1 MKKPR
6 VIIADTDQ
14 NYIYPLLHK
23 FVIECFNKIELEV
36 IDNPDYF
43 DDLFVTPQNIDVL
56 IVSEELY
63 NPSIHRHSIDHIF
76 LMVEQEEEEQT
87 ANLNVNQLFKYT
99 SIKEIFYE
107 ITSKSGVTFQLDQA
121 EKKEPQLVLVTS
133 ANGGV
138 GKTTVATGIAA
149 CLSKNHKRVLYLNAS
164 RIHNFQR
171 LLKSPGAIANSEIYA
186 QLSKPSEHIYSE
198 ISHVIRKESFRYL
211 PPFKASLLSLGLE
224 YSLFAKLALSAK
236 KTNEYDI
243 VIVDADSTFDEDGAE
258 LFNIAD
264 KVILVINQNCHSIES
279 TNALL
284 QNLNGVDDEK
294 YIFLCNNFNK
304 EEDNSLISTRVSAK
318 FVVNEYVGH
327 MMHYDDKD
335 PEDFAKEDG
344 IQKIA
349 FLIP

>member
-1 MKKPR
+1 M
-6 VIIADTDQ
+6 IADTDL

-23 FVIECFNKIELEV
+23 FVVECFNKIDLEV
-36 IDNPDYF
+36 INDSNYF
-43 DDLFVTPQNIDVL
+43 EQLFITPQNIDVL
-56 IVSEELY
+56 IVSEDLY
-63 NPSIHRHSIDHIF
+63 NLSLHRHSIDHIF

-99 SIKEIFYE
+99 SIKEIFHE
-107 ITSKSGVTFQLDQA
+107 ITSKSGATFQLNQ
-121 EKKEPQLVLVTS
+121 EENKQPQLILVTS
-133 ANGGV
+133 ASGGV
-138 GKTTVATGIAA
+138 GKTTIAMGIAT
-149 CLSKNHKRVLYLNAS
+149 CLTKNHKRVLYLNAS
-164 RIHNFQR
+164 HIHNFQSM
-171 LLKSPGAIANSEIYA
+171 LKSSAAISNSDVYS

-211 PPFKASLLSLGLE
+211 PPFKASLLSLGLN
-224 YSLFAKLALSAK
+224 YSIFAQLALSAK
-236 KTNEYDI
+236 KTNEFDI

-264 KVILVINQNCHSIES
+264 KVILVMNQSRHTIES

-304 EEDNSLISTRVSAK
+304 EEDNSLISPRVAMK
-318 FVVNEYVGH
+318 FVVNEYVEH

-335 PEDFAKEDG
+335 PEDFAKENG

-349 FLIP
+349 FLIL